1 MKCEECLPLLDLYSD
16 GELPG
21 RDSDSVAAHL
31 AVCAACAGRLQSLR
45 DEQALYLSYECDAA
59 ESPEFWDGVLS
70 QIRADG
76 GAGIR
81 AGKPRAPLA
90 AAWHRRRLA
99 PLLAAL
105 SAPRFS
111 PTLVAALLLA
121 AVGLTAAVTLYL
133 APREQT
139 PGPSAEVRRDDAATA
154 GGDGATIRT
163 PPESPAPTRPATPAR
178 DTREAERAAA
188 DRHEGP
194 RSVAVKGRP
203 AHADDSKHT
212 RPAHLSAPHEP
223 APDRLV
229 REAEQKY
236 LAAIRILSRD
246 VAGRR
251 TRMDPD
257 ALARFERTLGVID
270 KSIAETRAAARRHPR
285 DPLAVQYMLT
295 AYAKKV
301 EVLREMAQD

>member
-21 RDSDSVAAHL
+21 RDADSVAAHL
-31 AVCAACAGRLQSLR
+31 AGCGPCAARQQSLR

-59 ESPEFWDGVLS
+59 ESPDFWDGVLS
-70 QIRADG
+70 QIRAE
-76 GAGIR
+76 
-81 AGKPRAPLA
+81 KSPAPLAA

-111 PTLVAALLLA
+111 PTLVAALLLV

-133 APREQT
+133 APRDPA
-139 PGPSAEVRRDDAATA
+139 PGPSAASTKVGKDDATAPAT
-154 GGDGATIRT
+154 
-163 PPESPAPTRPATPAR
+163 PTTPATPAPPAR
-178 DTREAERAAA
+178 DAHETERAAA

-194 RSVAVKGRP
+194 RSVAVKAKP
-203 AHADDSKHT
+203 ARAVDVKHT
-212 RPAHLSAPHEP
+212 RPAQVSALHEP

-270 KSIAETRAAARRHPR
+270 RSIAETRAAARRHPR
-285 DPLAVQYMLT
+285 DPLAVQYMVT

-301 EVLREMAQD
+301 EVLREMAQH

>member
-31 AVCAACAGRLQSLR
+31 AGCGACAARLQSLR
-45 DEQALYLSYECDAA
+45 DEQALYLRYECDAREA
-59 ESPEFWDGVLS
+59 PEFWDEVLS
-70 QIRADG
+70 QIA
-76 GAGIR
+76 AEES
-81 AGKPRAPLA
+81 RAPLA
-90 AAWHRRRLA
+90 ASHWRRGRLA

-111 PTLVAALLLA
+111 PTLVAALLVA
-121 AVGLTAAVTLYL
+121 AVGLTAAFMRYW
-133 APREQT
+133 APRDPAPAHT
-139 PGPSAEVRRDDAATA
+139 AEVRQEGGTASARKDGDAAPM
-154 GGDGATIRT
+154 
-163 PPESPAPTRPATPAR
+163 PPESVAPKREAN
-178 DTREAERAAA
+178 EAERTAA
-188 DRHEGP
+188 DRPEGRP
-194 RSVAVKGRP
+194 GGPGSVAVMRKPPRVVNVK
-203 AHADDSKHT
+203 HARAAQPTDAQGADS
-212 RPAHLSAPHEP
+212 
-223 APDRLV
+223 DRLV

-251 TRMDPD
+251 TRMDPQ

>member
-21 RDSDSVAAHL
+21 RDSDAVAAHL
-31 AVCAACAGRLQSLR
+31 GACASCAGRLQSLR
-45 DEQALYLSYECDAA
+45 DEQALYLRYECDAA
-59 ESPEFWDGVLS
+59 ESPEFWDEVLS
-70 QIRADG
+70 QIRAE
-76 GAGIR
+76 
-81 AGKPRAPLA
+81 KPRAPLA
-90 AAWHRRRLA
+90 AATWHRRRLA

-121 AVGLTAAVTLYL
+121 AVGLTAGVMRYL
-133 APREQT
+133 APREQA
-139 PGPSAEVRRDDAATA
+139 PGHAAPSAEVRREAESAPA
-154 GGDGATIRT
+154 S
-163 PPESPAPTRPATPAR
+163 PESPVFTRQSDEKAVSV
-178 DTREAERAAA
+178 A
-188 DRHEGP
+188 DNNGGP
-194 RSVAVKGRP
+194 RSVAAAKKQARVDDVKR
-203 AHADDSKHT
+203 T
-212 RPAHLSAPHEP
+212 RPAQPSAAQGPG
-223 APDRLV
+223 PDRLV

-251 TRMDPD
+251 TRMDPE

-270 KSIAETRAAARRHPR
+270 KSIAETRAAARQHPR

-301 EVLREMAQD
+301 EVLREMAQN